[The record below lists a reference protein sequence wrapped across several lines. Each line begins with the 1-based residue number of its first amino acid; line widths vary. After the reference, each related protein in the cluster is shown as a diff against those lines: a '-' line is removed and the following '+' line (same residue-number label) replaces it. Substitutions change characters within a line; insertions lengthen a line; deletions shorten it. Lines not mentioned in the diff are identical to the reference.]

1 MINHR
6 TITITDQEREGRYD
20 FRADVYI
27 RCTECGRRSPSEV
40 HALVSECEECDTEGT
55 AETRTPDSLVI
66 DYGHSTLL
74 RMVSKPTYG
83 ELEHLALAYSQT
95 NVEMLPNITKAHI
108 TIGIDGGG
116 DLCLTISDDTSRTA
130 HVTRIGHDN
139 TLVATDKD
147 QPEGDLNRPD
157 SLLKMQDEWPEWG
170 SHTLEQHTTHVETVK
185 RLLEQFQAHGWELNK
200 TYGSNEEE
208 CISLSKPIDESISYD
223 SLVSEHKEKQLEN
236 YREHSVPLSEDL
248 FDSVEEVIESEE

>member
-1 MINHR
+1 
-6 TITITDQEREGRYD
+6 
-20 FRADVYI
+20 
-27 RCTECGRRSPSEV
+27 
-40 HALVSECEECDTEGT
+40 
-55 AETRTPDSLVI
+55 
-66 DYGHSTLL
+66 
-74 RMVSKPTYG
+74 
-83 ELEHLALAYSQT
+83 
-95 NVEMLPNITKAHI
+95 MLPNITKAHI